1 MQFNFQN
8 FDYTDIHSYYDIL
21 IGFWVSF
28 IPKFIGAILMLYI
41 GFKIANTLWRALE
54 KYFATANFDPTVER
68 FIVNIMRVALKIFV
82 IVAAVGILWVQTT
95 SFVALFAAAGFAL
108 GGALSGTLGHFASWI
123 VILAFRPYKIW
134 DIIEING
141 DTGSVIDIT
150 IFSTKLQTIDTKIVI
165 IPNSDAIGW
174 SITNYSM
181 KNERQID
188 LEVWISYSDDIDYAR
203 EVLTRIARENEKTI
217 INEEDR
223 PVKVIVKSLWD
234 NAVILGLRVWTS
246 TDNYWG
252 LRFELIETIKK
263 EFDKTK
269 GKLNFPFP
277 QRDVHHHYETAPIS
291 AKK

>member
-1 MQFNFQN
+1 
-8 FDYTDIHSYYDIL
+8 
-21 IGFWVSF
+21 
-28 IPKFIGAILMLYI
+28 
-41 GFKIANTLWRALE
+41 
-54 KYFATANFDPTVER
+54 
-68 FIVNIMRVALKIFV
+68 
-82 IVAAVGILWVQTT
+82 
-95 SFVALFAAAGFAL
+95 
-108 GGALSGTLGHFASWI
+108 
-123 VILAFRPYKIW
+123 
-134 DIIEING
+134 
-141 DTGSVIDIT
+141 
-150 IFSTKLQTIDTKIVI
+150 
-165 IPNSDAIGW
+165 
-174 SITNYSM
+174 M